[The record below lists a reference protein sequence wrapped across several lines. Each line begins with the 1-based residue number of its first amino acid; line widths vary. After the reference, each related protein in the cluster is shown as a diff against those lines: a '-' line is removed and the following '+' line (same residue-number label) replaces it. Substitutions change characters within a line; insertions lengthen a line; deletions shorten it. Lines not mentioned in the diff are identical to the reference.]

1 MIDPAPTTKIPP
13 STARGVLAS
22 RMPETA
28 TKPAMVVLTF
38 YNTQYELHLLP
49 VGDVVSPANAP
60 EGKRVEGSIR
70 ADAKRVDVVTSGG
83 RYVEPV
89 HGRPRR
95 VQGSIVATDNTKNTI
110 TVNAGVPIECRLTDR
125 RQSAAQFEVG
135 QFVSFDVMRG
145 ATFELG

>member
-1 MIDPAPTTKIPP
+1 MLHPAPTTKIDPQ
-13 STARGVLAS
+13 TARGVLAD
-22 RMPETA
+22 RFPETA

-49 VGDVVSPANAP
+49 VGEIATPDSVKH
-60 EGKRVEGSIR
+60 GKRVEGRIR
-70 ADAKRVDVVTSGG
+70 ADAKRVDIVTSGG

-125 RQSAAQFEVG
+125 RQTASQFEPG

>member
-1 MIDPAPTTKIPP
+1 MLHPAPTTKLDP
-13 STARGVLAS
+13 STARGVLKE
-22 RMPETA
+22 RHPETA

-38 YNTQYELHLLP
+38 YNTQYEMHLLP
-49 VGDVVSPANAP
+49 VGDIADPSGVPL
-60 EGKRVEGSIR
+60 GKRVEGKIR

-95 VQGSIVATDNTKNTI
+95 VQGWVVATDNTRNSI

-125 RQSAAQFEVG
+125 RQSATRFEPG

>member
-1 MIDPAPTTKIPP
+1 MLHPAPTTKIDPQ
-13 STARGVLAS
+13 TARGVLAD
-22 RMPETA
+22 RFPETA

-49 VGDVVSPANAP
+49 VGAIASP
-60 EGKRVEGSIR
+60 ESVKQGKRVEGRIR

-110 TVNAGVPIECRLTDR
+110 TVSAGVPIECRLTDR
-125 RQSAAQFEVG
+125 RQSAAQFEIG